1 MEIKCIVSKDGH
13 KPTRATE
20 GAAGLD
26 VFAYLPNGTLVGGST
41 VIPPRSSVVIHTGV
55 KIEIPYGYEGQ
66 LRGRSGL
73 AFRHGVIALHSPG
86 TIDSDY
92 RGEIAI
98 LLHNTRNEPF
108 RVQHGMRV
116 GQLVIAKVEMCELV
130 NADELDDTER
140 GQNGFGST
148 GL

>member
-1 MEIKCIVSKDGH
+1 MELKCIVPKDGH
-13 KPTRATE
+13 LPHRATD

-26 VFAYLPNGTLVGGST
+26 VFAYLPYGSIT
-41 VIPPRSSVVIHTGV
+41 IQPRKSAVIHTGTKV
-55 KIEIPYGYEGQ
+55 AIPYGYEGQ

-98 LLHNTRNEPF
+98 LLHNTRETPF
-108 RVQHGMRV
+108 EVHHGMRV
-116 GQLVIAKVEMCELV
+116 GQLVISRVEMC
-130 NADELDDTER
+130 NAVLTDSLDDTDR
-140 GQNGFGST
+140 GTNGFGST